1 MKATARFVWLILS
14 EPEQTAFLEAVG
26 PGVSP
31 EHYERIR
38 AMTKAFPELLK
49 LFEERGTSLARV
61 LKIAFGAPTEK
72 TANVC
77 PPAQTAAPAP
87 APPKAR
93 RKGHGRRGAKAY
105 TGARRIRVPHPRL
118 QAGQVC
124 PDCRKG
130 KLRLQP
136 KPATALHLTAQ
147 PPIAATVHEMEVL
160 RCSLCGKTFTAPLP
174 AEAGVQK
181 FDPSVGVMI
190 GLLRYG
196 AGMPFYRLEQW
207 QQNLGVPLPAST
219 QWELVDDVA
228 RQIEPVADQLA
239 IMAAQAPTVFND
251 DTTMRVGQLRKQIQ
265 KEEQPKRTGIFTT
278 GIVAQPPEHPIAL
291 FFTGRQHAGENLKQV
306 LAHRAKELPPP
317 LQMCDGL
324 ARNKPTELD
333 TILACCLAHGRRGFV
348 DVASRFPEECRYVLE
363 SLRVVY
369 QCDAEA
375 KENGLNAQERLGRHQ
390 AVSQPVMAQL
400 KAWLDKQI
408 QDKRVEPNSAL
419 GEAINYMRGH
429 WVELTRFLQEP
440 GAPLDNNICERILK
454 TAILHRKNSLSYKTE
469 RGARVGDLFMSLVQ
483 TCRLNRVNPFAYILK
498 LVRHAAEVK
507 ADPTRW
513 MPWNFQN
520 AETQAPPPQEPPDS
534 S

>member
-1 MKATARFVWLILS
+1 MKATARFAWLILS
-14 EPEQTAFLEAVG
+14 DSDRAAFLEAVR

-38 AMTKAFPELLK
+38 AMTEAFPELLK
-49 LFEERGTSLARV
+49 IVEEGGTSLARA

-72 TANVC
+72 TAHVC
-77 PPAQTAAPAP
+77 PPAEPAASPAN
-87 APPKAR
+87 PPKAR

-105 TGARRIRVPHPRL
+105 TGACRIRVPHPTL
-118 QAGQVC
+118 KPAQVC
-124 PDCRKG
+124 PECRKG

-136 KPATALHLTAQ
+136 KPATALHLEAQ
-147 PPIAATVHEMEVL
+147 APITATVHEMEVL

-196 AGMPFYRLEQW
+196 AGLPFYRLEQW

-219 QWELVDDVA
+219 QWELVDEVA

-239 IMAAQAPTVFND
+239 ILAAQAPTVFND

-265 KEEQPKRTGIFTT
+265 KEAQPKRTGIFTT
-278 GIVAQPPEHPIAL
+278 GIVAQPPDHPIAL
-291 FFTGRQHAGENLKQV
+291 FFTGRQHAGENLQQV
-306 LAHRAKELPPP
+306 LAHRGQALPPP

-324 ARNKPTELD
+324 ARNKPTELE

-348 DVASRFPEECRYVLE
+348 DVATRFPEECRYVLE

-375 KENGLNAQERLGRHQ
+375 KAKGLNAQERLGLHRT
-390 AVSQPVMAQL
+390 VSQPVMDQL

-408 QDKRVEPNSAL
+408 QEKRAEPNSAL
-419 GEAINYMRGH
+419 GEAIDYMRGH
-429 WVELTRFLQEP
+429 WVQLTRFLHEP

-483 TCRLNRVNPFAYILK
+483 TCRLNHVNPFTYLLT
-498 LVRHAAEVK
+498 LVRHSAQVR
-507 ADPTRW
+507 ADPARW
-513 MPWNFQN
+513 LPWDFQN
-520 AETQAPPPQEPPDS
+520 AQAQATPSPPLTA
-534 S
+534 